1 MSTARRSAYNSAM
14 RFLRTTVALLLFS
27 PAVLAC
33 DFEFSPAAIPQ
44 FYRAQG
50 WILPGTTDFNPRA
63 TPRSYGA
70 PVRGEVP
77 GAKARLLSHDE
88 DPYIIEFPAQEFILD
103 GARNRMHSIQVKAT
117 IVRWDVGDRVV
128 AYSYGLIPVVA
139 HRKNGKWVVTSE
151 LGCIFDATFLDDKGD
166 GIFRVLVRGVLT
178 PDLVPLWAKRNE
190 N

>member
-1 MSTARRSAYNSAM
+1 M
-14 RFLRTTVALLLFS
+14 RYLCTTVALLLFS
-27 PAVLAC
+27 PTVLAC
-33 DFEFSPAAIPQ
+33 DFQFSPATSPQ
-44 FYRAQG
+44 FYREQG

-70 PVRGEVP
+70 PMGQVP

-88 DPYIIEFPAQEFILD
+88 DPYIVDFPAQEFIVD
-103 GARNRMHSIQVKAT
+103 GARQRMHSIQVKAT

-151 LGCIFDATFLDDKGD
+151 MACIFDATFIDDKGD
-166 GIFRVLVRGVLT
+166 GVFRVLVRGVLT
-178 PDLVPLWAKRNE
+178 SDLVPPWAKRNE